1 MLNERKGVSDVVDNL
16 SEKMGRC
23 IINDAK
29 QQKKKKSEV
38 QQAYFTQN
46 SFQIN
51 DNSFSHTIKTLTVE
65 YVMYF
70 TNSEELYN
78 NLIARIESNTHSEAD
93 EETNTIRII
102 SGFIGNEVASD
113 FYETIEHELNH
124 LLHYGMGFQKRQELY
139 DKTKE
144 LIKLGRNNMDVYY
157 VGLCSYYSFKH
168 EQDAFAQQFYK
179 FLMQHKYNGDID
191 ALIRYSV
198 YPTMRKCYDVLCKIQ
213 DKGSAMRAINSLGYS
228 RSDFI
233 RLVHYRLKCCYMK
246 MRNVIMGYKEDNI
259 QLNEHDIDRFIKREL
274 NRLEESKNHG
284 YDIQWENEMFYKF

>member
-113 FYETIEHELNH
+113 FYETI
-124 LLHYGMGFQKRQELY
+124 
-139 DKTKE
+139 
-144 LIKLGRNNMDVYY
+144 
-157 VGLCSYYSFKH
+157 
-168 EQDAFAQQFYK
+168 
-179 FLMQHKYNGDID
+179 
-191 ALIRYSV
+191 
-198 YPTMRKCYDVLCKIQ
+198 
-213 DKGSAMRAINSLGYS
+213 
-228 RSDFI
+228 
-233 RLVHYRLKCCYMK
+233 
-246 MRNVIMGYKEDNI
+246 
-259 QLNEHDIDRFIKREL
+259 
-274 NRLEESKNHG
+274 
-284 YDIQWENEMFYKF
+284 